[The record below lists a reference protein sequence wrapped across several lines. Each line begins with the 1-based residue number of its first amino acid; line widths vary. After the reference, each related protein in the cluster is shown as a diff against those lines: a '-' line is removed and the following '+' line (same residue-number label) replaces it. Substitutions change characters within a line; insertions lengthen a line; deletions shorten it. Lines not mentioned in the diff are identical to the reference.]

1 MTLRFLLV
9 CEGSSDTAL
18 IPHIRR
24 LLVQYGQTDPEGN
37 YWTRGNLLA
46 EKIQEELQHS
56 GDCDLLLL
64 HRDAGAYQE
73 TRDAGPERRYD
84 EIRRAVSEAGYTGAW
99 VGIVPVQMTEAWL
112 LLDEPAI
119 RKVAGRPHSN
129 APLGLPPP
137 NQVESDSDPT
147 GRLAEALIVASG
159 ASGRRLRR
167 FERDLPQIHRQ
178 LLEGLPPGGLLEQVP
193 SWVRFRDELETE
205 LNTLQNDL

>member
-46 EKIQEELQHS
+46 EKIQEGLQHS

-64 HRDAGAYQE
+64 HRDADAYQE

-84 EIRRAVSEAGYTGAW
+84 EIRRAVSEAG
-99 VGIVPVQMTEAWL
+99 
-112 LLDEPAI
+112 
-119 RKVAGRPHSN
+119 
-129 APLGLPPP
+129 
-137 NQVESDSDPT
+137 
-147 GRLAEALIVASG
+147 
-159 ASGRRLRR
+159 
-167 FERDLPQIHRQ
+167 
-178 LLEGLPPGGLLEQVP
+178 
-193 SWVRFRDELETE
+193 
-205 LNTLQNDL
+205 